1 MALIHFNIENKKKKG
16 GIVMKLGAHVSVS
29 GGLSKSIDRA
39 LDIGAEAIQIFA
51 SSPRAWRFNHP
62 KQKEVELFKSKTKE
76 SGIFPCYI
84 HGSYLVNI
92 GGSEDQLQK
101 SIDCLVNNMVTA
113 GEIGAEGVIF
123 HGGSHKGKGFEAVL
137 DQAAN
142 CLLTVLE
149 QSPDNVWLCI
159 ENSAGM
165 GSHIGSSFQEI
176 GQILNAVNHPNLKVC
191 LDTEHCF
198 AAGYN
203 LAIPDEL
210 DQVMSEFEKEIGID
224 KLVAVHANDAKVE
237 LGSGVDRHENIGEG
251 FIGISGFESIISNE
265 NLKNIP
271 FFLEVPGF
279 DGNGPDKENLDRLKT
294 IRSLIYPE

>member
-1 MALIHFNIENKKKKG
+1 
-16 GIVMKLGAHVSVS
+16 MKLGAHVSAS
-29 GGLSKSIDRA
+29 GGVSKSIDRA

-51 SSPRAWRFNHP
+51 SSPRAWKFNHP
-62 KQKEVELFKSKTKE
+62 KPEEVERFRKKSEE
-76 SGIFPCYI
+76 SGIGPCYI

-101 SIDCLVNNMVTA
+101 SIDCLVNNMSAA

-123 HGGSHKGKGFEAVL
+123 HGGSHKGKGFDAVL
-137 DQAAN
+137 NQAAN
-142 CLLTVLE
+142 CLTQVLE
-149 QSPDNVWLCI
+149 KSPDNVWLCL

-165 GSHIGSSFQEI
+165 GAHIGSSFREI
-176 GQILNAVNHPNLKVC
+176 GRILRVVDHPNLKVC

-203 LAIPDEL
+203 LAVPEEL
-210 DQVMSEFEKEIGID
+210 DKVIAEFDSEIGLD

-251 FIGISGFESIISNE
+251 YIGIAGFESILGNTAF
-265 NLKNIP
+265 KNVP

-294 IRSLIYPE
+294 IRSSIYDE